1 MARYYESDV
10 TRMIKKLLEN
20 KPEIVSE
27 QKKGRA
33 FWWDKPADQDT
44 QNRAAASR
52 VRQQAYVYQ
61 SKV

>member
-1 MARYYESDV
+1 MARYYESDI
-10 TRMIKKLLEN
+10 TSMIRNLLEN

-33 FWWDKPADQDT
+33 LWWDKPTDPDT
-44 QNRAAASR
+44 QSRAAASR
-52 VRQQAYVYQ
+52 VRQQPYVYQ